1 MKTGKKAVFLLMSA
15 ALAGCGP
22 ALTLP
27 PGDGGAVTL
36 EVAVV
41 APRCVGGTTL
51 SCGCVGLGMVGVQRC
66 DPATG
71 SYGACECPT
80 VTPPDSGSEVSVDA
94 PSSQDAPAS
103 TDTPDVT
110 ATPDAGGDSAVVADA
125 AVDVPSDSLD
135 STASGDS
142 GDSGAC
148 RPGLAWCGEA
158 GCRSLLTDPNHCGW
172 CGNRI
177 GSPLPDPLHR
187 VLMCREGRPVRVCE
201 NGWCAAGWTTA
212 EPPDG
217 GVELGCSVSVADGH
231 PSSTPGV
238 NRFVYHCGACGRT
251 CTAPLGAYSTC
262 VSSQCGWA
270 CLVGRGD
277 CNRDPAD
284 GCEISTEQNPFHCG
298 ACGRQCATGE
308 RCSAGRCVSV

>member
-1 MKTGKKAVFLLMSA
+1 MKTKKLGVFLLM

-27 PGDGGAVTL
+27 SLDGGSEVGAVT
-36 EVAVV
+36 
-41 APRCVGGTTL
+41 PRCVGGTTL
-51 SCGCVGLGMVGVQRC
+51 SCGCVGVGMVGVQRC

-71 SYGACECPT
+71 SYGACECPLP
-80 VTPPDSGSEVSVDA
+80 TPADSGSEVGSGADAASAVDA
-94 PSSQDAPAS
+94 PPPQDS
-103 TDTPDVT
+103 PDVT
-110 ATPDAGGDSAVVADA
+110 AAVEVGVDAPAPADSPITAPDAGTL
-125 AVDVPSDSLD
+125 DVSDS
-135 STASGDS
+135 GP
-142 GDSGAC
+142 C

-217 GVELGCSVSVADGH
+217 GVELGCSVSVVDGL
-231 PSSTPGV
+231 PGSTPGV
-238 NRFVYHCGACGRT
+238 NRFVHHCGACGRT

-262 VSSQCGWA
+262 TASQCGWA

-284 GCEISTEQNPFHCG
+284 GCEISIEQNPFHCG

-308 RCSAGRCVSV
+308 RCAAGRCVAV